1 MASLSYFCC
10 ALLSPLSVS
19 VLSVLSCLSV
29 SDSVWLRS
37 SACLAFLYMG
47 TDGRDYDVKD
57 KRRIKTKWSQNK
69 GKMKSDRDSRPFF
82 LNQEWQDMRRCTSE
96 NMTMGLRFVDSNFAK
111 ELVFCFV
118 SVSVGDR
125 GLYVG
130 FCEFQ
135 NLHFKFTVH
144 CYGVAILRPKL

>member
-1 MASLSYFCC
+1 
-10 ALLSPLSVS
+10 
-19 VLSVLSCLSV
+19 
-29 SDSVWLRS
+29 
-37 SACLAFLYMG
+37 
-47 TDGRDYDVKD
+47 
-57 KRRIKTKWSQNK
+57 
-69 GKMKSDRDSRPFF
+69 
-82 LNQEWQDMRRCTSE
+82 MRRCTSE

-125 GLYVG
+125 GVYVG
-130 FCEFQ
+130 LCEFQ